1 MKMLN
6 SLRHRLVVATLA
18 MVVTVCTIFSTGL
31 YFAFDVAEDKLFDTH
46 LAADVASYMAI
57 YEKDPSLVE
66 LPRENFLVYV
76 APDGDTTQ
84 LPSHIGAL
92 AVDEDD
98 LLFDGREYHVQIE
111 ERGATRFYFLF
122 DESAFE
128 SFEEILLFSII
139 LIVFGVIVTAGW
151 LSASL
156 ANHIIQPLTDLS
168 NQVAKLDDSNTSVQ
182 LNADAPPGDEISTL
196 ATAIN
201 RYHHRIS
208 ELLHREREFSSDVSH
223 ELRTPLMGIQGAAE
237 LLHKK
242 GSSDATLQDLTAR
255 VRRGC
260 LQMTTLTEAL
270 LYLARDPA
278 TFKDMIE
285 PVSVERV
292 VDKQISAVR
301 DVADSKGVTVHVEH
315 SEEAATVH
323 TIPAVIDIVI
333 GNILKN
339 AVKYTDQKIINVF
352 VTSEEVVIQDYG
364 PGIDKSVQTTLFDR
378 FNRGENRNP
387 DGTGIGLA
395 LVRRF
400 CDQYGWAIDFRSE
413 ERKGTRVAVAF

>member
-1 MKMLN
+1 MKTLKR
-6 SLRHRLVVATLA
+6 LHHRLVVATMA
-18 MVVTVCTIFSTGL
+18 MVVSVCTIFSFGL
-31 YFAFDVAEDKLFDTH
+31 YFAFDKAEDELFDTH
-46 LAADVASYMAI
+46 LAADVASFISI
-57 YEKDPSLVE
+57 YEKDPSAID
-66 LPRENFLVYV
+66 LPRENFLVY
-76 APDGDTTQ
+76 AAHNGDTSH
-84 LPSHIGAL
+84 LPDYISAL
-92 AVDEDD
+92 GPDEDD
-98 LLFDGREYHVQIE
+98 LVQGGREYHVQVE
-111 ERGATRFYFLF
+111 DRGNTRFYFLF

-128 SFEEILLFSII
+128 SFEEALLFSIVI
-139 LIVFGVIVTAGW
+139 IVIGVIASAAW
-151 LSASL
+151 LSIGL
-156 ANHIIQPLTDLS
+156 ADRIIQPLTDLS
-168 NQVAKLDDSNTSVQ
+168 RQVASLDY
-182 LNADAPPGDEISTL
+182 LNASIQLDADVPPDDEVAML

-201 RYHHRIS
+201 GYHRRIS
-208 ELLHREREFSSDVSH
+208 ALLEREREFSSDVSH

-237 LLHKK
+237 LIHKRSE
-242 GSSDATLQDLTAR
+242 GDDAMRELSAR

-278 TFKDMIE
+278 SFKDMIE

-301 DVADSKGVTVHVEH
+301 EVAESKGISMHVERAGDVATVE
-315 SEEAATVH
+315 

-339 AVKYTDQKIINVF
+339 AVKYTDQKMINVF
-352 VTSEEVVIQDYG
+352 VTAEGVVIQDYG
-364 PGIDKSVQTTLFDR
+364 PGIDKAVQETLFDR

-400 CDQYGWAIDFRSE
+400 CDQYGWVIDFRSE
-413 ERKGTRVAVAF
+413 QTKGTRVAVAF

>member
-6 SLRHRLVVATLA
+6 SLRHRLVFATLA
-18 MVVTVCTIFSTGL
+18 MVVTVCGIFSTGL

-57 YEKDPSLVE
+57 YEKDPSLVD
-66 LPRENFLVYV
+66 LPRDNFLVYV
-76 APDGDTTQ
+76 AKDGNTEHLPD
-84 LPSHIGAL
+84 HISAL
-92 AVDEDD
+92 ALDEDD
-98 LLFDGREYHVQIE
+98 LLFAGREYHVQIE
-111 ERGATRFYFLF
+111 QRGHMRFYFLF

-139 LIVFGVIVTAGW
+139 LIVLGVIASAAW
-151 LSASL
+151 LSTGL
-156 ANHIIQPLTDLS
+156 ANRIISPLTDLS
-168 NQVAKLDDSNTSVQ
+168 TQVATLDDPNSSIR
-182 LNADAPPGDEISTL
+182 LDAEAPPGDEISTL

-201 RYHHRIS
+201 RYHYRIS

-237 LLHKK
+237 LLYKK
-242 GSSDATLQDLTAR
+242 SGDDPKMHELTAR

-260 LQMTTLTEAL
+260 QQMKTLTEAL

-278 TFKDMIE
+278 SFKDMIE

-292 VDKQISAVR
+292 VDNQISAVR
-301 DVADSKGVTVHVEH
+301 DVADSKGVVVHVEH
-315 SEEAATVH
+315 TEEAATVH

-352 VTSEEVVIQDYG
+352 VTVKEVIIQDYG
-364 PGIDKSVQTTLFDR
+364 PGIDKAAQSTLFDR

>member
-1 MKMLN
+1 
-6 SLRHRLVVATLA
+6 
-18 MVVTVCTIFSTGL
+18 MVMAVCTIFSLGL
-31 YFAFDVAEDKLFDTH
+31 YFAFDIAEDLLFDTH
-46 LAADVASYMAI
+46 LAADVASFISI
-57 YEKDPSLVE
+57 YEKDPSAID
-66 LPRENFLVYV
+66 LPRENFLVY
-76 APDGDTTQ
+76 AARIGDTAH
-84 LPSHIGAL
+84 LPDHISAL
-92 AVDEDD
+92 GPDEDD
-98 LLFDGREYHVQIE
+98 LVFGGREYHVQVE
-111 ERGATRFYFLF
+111 DRGNMRFYFLF

-128 SFEEILLFSII
+128 SFEEVLLFSI
-139 LIVFGVIVTAGW
+139 VVIVIAVIVSAAW
-151 LSASL
+151 LSIGL
-156 ANHIIQPLTDLS
+156 ANRIIQPLTDLS
-168 NQVAKLDDSNTSVQ
+168 RQVARLDDSNASIQ
-182 LNADAPPGDEISTL
+182 LEADAPPDDEIAVL

-201 RYHHRIS
+201 GYHQRIS
-208 ELLHREREFSSDVSH
+208 ELLNREREFSSDVSH

-237 LLHKK
+237 LIHKRSE
-242 GSSDATLQDLTAR
+242 GDDDMRELAAR

-278 TFKDMIE
+278 SFKDMIE

-301 DVADSKGVTVHVEH
+301 DVAESKGVSVHVEH
-315 SEEAATVH
+315 AGTAATVE
-323 TIPAVIDIVI
+323 TIPAVIYIVI

-352 VTSEEVVIQDYG
+352 VTADEVVIQDYG
-364 PGIDKSVQTTLFDR
+364 PGIDKTVQGTLFDR

-413 ERKGTRVAVAF
+413 ETKGTRVAVAF

>member
-1 MKMLN
+1 MKTLN
-6 SLRHRLVVATLA
+6 SLRHRLIVATLG
-18 MVVTVCTIFSTGL
+18 MVVTVCTIFSMGL

-46 LAADVASYMAI
+46 LAADIASYMAI
-57 YEKDPSLVE
+57 YEKDPSLVD
-66 LPRENFLVYV
+66 LPRENFIVYV
-76 APDGDTTQ
+76 APDGNTEQ
-84 LPSHIGAL
+84 LPAHISAL
-92 AVDEDD
+92 AMDEDD
-98 LLFDGREYHVQIE
+98 LLFGGREYHVQIE
-111 ERGATRFYFLF
+111 QRGDTKFYFLF

-128 SFEEILLFSII
+128 SFEEVLLFSIA
-139 LIVFGVIVTAGW
+139 LIVTGVIATAGW
-151 LSASL
+151 LSAGL
-156 ANHIIQPLTDLS
+156 ADRIIQPLTDLS
-168 NQVAKLDDSNTSVQ
+168 TQVAALDDSNSSVR
-182 LNADAPPGDEISTL
+182 LDADAPPGDEISTL
-196 ATAIN
+196 AGAIN
-201 RYHHRIS
+201 RYHQRIS
-208 ELLHREREFSSDVSH
+208 EVLHREREFSSDVSH

-242 GSSDATLQDLTAR
+242 SAGDRSMQDLIER

-260 LQMTTLTEAL
+260 MQMATLTEAL
-270 LYLARDPA
+270 LYLARDPSS
-278 TFKDMIE
+278 FKDMIE

-292 VDKQISAVR
+292 VDNQITAVR

-315 SEEAATVH
+315 TEGAATVN

-352 VTSEEVVIQDYG
+352 VTAKEVVIQDYG
-364 PGIDKSVQTTLFDR
+364 PGIDKTVQTTLFDR

>member
-242 GSSDATLQDLTAR
+242 GSSDATLQNLTAR

-387 DGTGIGLA
+387 DSTGIGLA

>member
-98 LLFDGREYHVQIE
+98 LLFDGCEYHVQIE

-339 AVKYTDQKIINVF
+339 AVKYTDQKNHQCICDLRG
-352 VTSEEVVIQDYG
+352 SRD
-364 PGIDKSVQTTLFDR
+364 PGLRSR
-378 FNRGENRNP
+378 NR
-387 DGTGIGLA
+387 
-395 LVRRF
+395 
-400 CDQYGWAIDFRSE
+400 
-413 ERKGTRVAVAF
+413 

>member
-1 MKMLN
+1 MLKR
-6 SLRHRLVVATLA
+6 LHHRLVVASIA
-18 MVVTVCTIFSTGL
+18 MVMSVCTIFSLGL
-31 YFAFDVAEDKLFDTH
+31 YFAFDLAEDLLFDTH
-46 LAADVASYMAI
+46 LAADVASYIAI
-57 YEKDPSLVE
+57 YEKHPSAID
-66 LPRENFLVYV
+66 LPRENFLVYAV
-76 APDGDTTQ
+76 RNGDTAH
-84 LPSHIGAL
+84 LPDHISAL
-92 AVDEDD
+92 RPDEDD
-98 LLFDGREYHVQIE
+98 LVFGGREYHVQIE
-111 ERGATRFYFLF
+111 DRGNTRFYFLF

-128 SFEEILLFSII
+128 SFEDVLLFSI
-139 LIVFGVIVTAGW
+139 LAIVIGVMASAAW
-151 LSASL
+151 LSVGL
-156 ANHIIQPLTDLS
+156 ANRIIQPLTDLS
-168 NQVAKLDDSNTSVQ
+168 RQVARLDDSNTSIQ
-182 LNADAPPGDEISTL
+182 LDTDAPPGDEIAML

-201 RYHHRIS
+201 GYHQRIS
-208 ELLHREREFSSDVSH
+208 ELLIREREFSSDVSH

-237 LLHKK
+237 LIHKRSE
-242 GSSDATLQDLTAR
+242 GDDAMRELAAR

-278 TFKDMIE
+278 SFKDMIE

-301 DVADSKGVTVHVEH
+301 DVAESKGVSVLVERTGT
-315 SEEAATVH
+315 AAMVD

-352 VTSEEVVIQDYG
+352 VTPDEVVIQDYG
-364 PGIDKSVQTTLFDR
+364 PGIDKTVQSTLFDR

-400 CDQYGWAIDFRSE
+400 CDQYGWVIDFRSE
-413 ERKGTRVAVAF
+413 ETKGTRVAVAF

>member
-18 MVVTVCTIFSTGL
+18 MVVTVCGIFSTGL

-57 YEKDPSLVE
+57 YEKDLSLVD
-66 LPRENFLVYV
+66 LPRDNFLVYV
-76 APDGDTTQ
+76 APDGITEH
-84 LPSHIGAL
+84 LPDHISAL

-111 ERGATRFYFLF
+111 QRGSTLFYFLF

-128 SFEEILLFSII
+128 SFEEVLLFSII
-139 LIVFGVIVTAGW
+139 LIVTGVIASAGW
-151 LSASL
+151 LSVGL
-156 ANHIIQPLTDLS
+156 ANRIIQPLTDLS
-168 NQVAKLDDSNTSVQ
+168 TQVARLDDSNSSVR
-182 LNADAPPGDEISTL
+182 LDADAPSGDEISTL
-196 ATAIN
+196 AAAIN
-201 RYHHRIS
+201 RYHHRVS

-237 LLHKK
+237 LLHRKNT
-242 GSSDATLQDLTAR
+242 GDSTMQDLTAR

-260 LQMTTLTEAL
+260 MQMTTLTEAL

-292 VDKQISAVR
+292 VDNQITAVR

-315 SEEAATVH
+315 TEKAATVH

-352 VTSEEVVIQDYG
+352 VTAKEVVIQDYG
-364 PGIDKSVQTTLFDR
+364 PGIDKTVQKTLFDR

-400 CDQYGWAIDFRSE
+400 CDQYGWDIDFHSE
-413 ERKGTRVAVAF
+413 EHKGTRVAVAF

>member
-1 MKMLN
+1 M
-6 SLRHRLVVATLA
+6 
-18 MVVTVCTIFSTGL
+18 GL

-57 YEKDPSLVE
+57 YEQDPSLVD
-66 LPRENFLVYV
+66 LPRDNFLVYV
-76 APDGDTTQ
+76 APDGNTED
-84 LPSHIGAL
+84 LPDHISAL
-92 AVDEDD
+92 ALDEDD
-98 LLFDGREYHVQIE
+98 LLFGGREYHVQIE
-111 ERGATRFYFLF
+111 QRGKTLFYFLF

-128 SFEEILLFSII
+128 SFEEVLLFSII
-139 LIVFGVIVTAGW
+139 LIVTGVIASTGW
-151 LSASL
+151 LSMGL
-156 ANHIIQPLTDLS
+156 ANRIIQPLTDLS
-168 NQVAKLDDSNTSVQ
+168 TQVARLDDPNSSVH
-182 LNADAPPGDEISTL
+182 LDADAPSGDEISTL
-196 ATAIN
+196 AAAIN
-201 RYHHRIS
+201 RYHYRIS
-208 ELLHREREFSSDVSH
+208 ELLH
-223 ELRTPLMGIQGAAE
+223 
-237 LLHKK
+237 KK
-242 GSSDATLQDLTAR
+242 NTDDPTMHDLTAR

-260 LQMTTLTEAL
+260 MQMTTLTEAL

-292 VDKQISAVR
+292 VDNQITAVR

-315 SEEAATVH
+315 IEEATTVH

-352 VTSEEVVIQDYG
+352 VTAKEVVIQDYG
-364 PGIDKSVQTTLFDR
+364 PGIDKTVQATLFDR

-400 CDQYGWAIDFRSE
+400 CDQYGWNIDFHSE